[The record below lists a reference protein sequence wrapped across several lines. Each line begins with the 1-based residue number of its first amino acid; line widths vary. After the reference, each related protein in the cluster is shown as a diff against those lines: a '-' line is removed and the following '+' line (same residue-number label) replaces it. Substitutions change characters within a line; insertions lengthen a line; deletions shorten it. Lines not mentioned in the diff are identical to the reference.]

1 MNWPPRAC
9 AIGRAIGAAVWL
21 LALVVG
27 WAFVVAMASGCGAS
41 ALQAHATAAD
51 VAGVA
56 ISAAGEQLETARG
69 AALERAAAAP
79 AREDAQQAVD
89 ATTLRWAPLVA
100 SFDAL
105 RLSHDA
111 YVETLVLAAAADLD
125 DPMRWAALA
134 ARLVRAWDSWATA
147 AEALGLHRAV
157 HPPGVLLAVAA
168 MALPTSPAPAEPAAA
183 PSP

>member
-27 WAFVVAMASGCGAS
+27 WVFVVAMAGGCGAS
-41 ALQAHATAAD
+41 ALQVHATAAD
-51 VAGVA
+51 ISGIA
-56 ISAAGEQLETARG
+56 IDAAGEQLVEARG
-69 AALERAAAAP
+69 VALERAAAAP

-89 ATTLRWAPLVA
+89 AVRLRYAPLVA
-100 SFDAL
+100 SYDAL
-105 RLSHDA
+105 RLSHDG
-111 YVETLVLAAAADLD
+111 YVDALTLAAAADLD

-134 ARLVRAWDSWATA
+134 ARLVRAWDAWATA

-157 HPPGVLLAVAA
+157 HPPGVLLAIAA
-168 MALPTSPAPAEPAAA
+168 MAMPTGPAQTDPVTP
-183 PSP
+183 